1 MTIEVKINYF
11 SNDLSQMT
19 IEVDDSHQVITNGKN
34 FMIAGANKVAV
45 MDELDSQVEGDTT
58 LPSDEEIESMSWQEI
73 AEWFGMELKPLHEV
87 LASLRD
93 PSDWEIQKIRTLETK
108 GVLKIVSDNITRVC
122 G

>member
-1 MTIEVKINYF
+1 MTTEVKINYF
-11 SNDLSQMT
+11 SNDFNEMLV
-19 IEVDDSHQVITNGKN
+19 EVDPEILAITNGKYY
-34 FMIAGANKVAV
+34 IVATDKVVV

-58 LPSDEEIESMSWQEI
+58 IPSDEEIESMSWQEI
-73 AEWFGMELKPLHEV
+73 AEWFGMKLKPLHEV

-108 GVLKIVSDNITRVC
+108 GVLKIASDNITHVC